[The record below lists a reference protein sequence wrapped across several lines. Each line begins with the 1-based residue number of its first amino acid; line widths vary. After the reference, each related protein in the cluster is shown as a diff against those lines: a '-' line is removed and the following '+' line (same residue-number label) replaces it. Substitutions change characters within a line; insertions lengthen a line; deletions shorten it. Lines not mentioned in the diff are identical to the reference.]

1 METQSFVSKKDAVDT
16 QESCGDAYD
25 FSNSNDQDDL
35 KDCEGSKSVTDT
47 PENWEKVWAIFAK
60 IGFC

>member
-1 METQSFVSKKDAVDT
+1 METQSFDSKKDAVDT
-16 QESCGDAYD
+16 QESCSNAYD
-25 FSNSNDQDDL
+25 LSNSNNQDDL
-35 KDCEGSKSVTDT
+35 IDCEGSKSIPNT

>member
-25 FSNSNDQDDL
+25 LSNIDAGID
-35 KDCEGSKSVTDT
+35 
-47 PENWEKVWAIFAK
+47 
-60 IGFC
+60 